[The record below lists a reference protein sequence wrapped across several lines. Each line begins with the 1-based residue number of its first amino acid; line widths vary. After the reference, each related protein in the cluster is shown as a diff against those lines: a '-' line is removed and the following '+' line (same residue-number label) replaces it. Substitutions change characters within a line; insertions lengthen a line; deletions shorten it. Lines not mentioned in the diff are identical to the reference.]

1 MSGSDSSPPSVPEET
16 DCLVCGSGKSFTK
29 NPILFCDGPGC
40 DIPVHQKC
48 YGVAVVP
55 SGNWYCQRC
64 EDRIPIN
71 NTPSCCCP
79 QQTGAFKRTTI
90 PNQYIHVACAHFHP
104 DLDETLDPIAFSTSL
119 TPKRICCLC
128 KSDAGVCSKCCI
140 DSCNRYMHVTCA
152 QREDL
157 MTKGKHF
164 EIFCENHKD
173 DGVLRRIMK
182 SQSRSSTASSS
193 SKSSSL
199 PSRATKRSKSYR
211 ETSSDSE
218 EEDEDGDHDE
228 DEDQSDS
235 DDDDVVMVED
245 EDEDDRRD
253 GKSAMRAYTKSKRLT
268 DSSQRRKKNRS
279 SESEEIDV
287 DDTEAI
293 LGSSAGGGGGGSASM
308 GQMRR
313 GKVAKTNTKESAAE
327 AQRRRLLQSLDKSK
341 KRQSTGGLEKVTNLS
356 AMPIRTLG
364 GVGPAAT
371 IPSILGSNLGGS
383 EAKQKLP
390 GISRY
395 NSGSN
400 STSNLDGSPLPSSAD
415 RFSNSGY
422 AQTNGRNSKGQVFEL
437 DPSVDAATLKSSRS
451 HSGSAAPS
459 PTVSTFPSSGSPTQS
474 RLGERQQPSPR
485 IGYGA
490 TAEETRE
497 MQATIQ
503 TLQAKVTMLEN
514 TIQNLTLQQH
524 GHHQQSNN
532 ATPPSGS
539 SSSSSTPT
547 MSAGPLAV
555 NPYATGPT
563 NQDLQH
569 KFNRLQHSHGEE
581 KMRNLTLRENLKD
594 LFGYL
599 QVPVASPA
607 LEGMHGHGGG
617 ESGGRVDW
625 NAIRIDDYVQA
636 LRDAVVG
643 PVNASPSAVR
653 VLDTKRRDTIV
664 DKVMSMYH

>member
-79 QQTGAFKRTTI
+79 QKTGAFKRTTI

-104 DLDETLDPIAFSTSL
+104 DLDETLDPIAFNTSL

-128 KSDAGVCSKCCI
+128 KSDAGICSKCCI
-140 DSCNRYMHVTCA
+140 DSCNKYMHVTCA

-157 MTKGKHF
+157 MTKGKYF

-182 SQSRSSTASSS
+182 SQSRSSTSSSS

-199 PSRATKRSKSYR
+199 PSRATKRSKNYR
-211 ETSSDSE
+211 ETSSDSD
-218 EEDEDGDHDE
+218 EEDRDGDHDE
-228 DEDQSDS
+228 DEDPSDS
-235 DDDDVVMVED
+235 DDDVVMVED
-245 EDEDDRRD
+245 EDEDDLRN
-253 GKSAMRAYTKSKRLT
+253 GKSAMRASTKSKRQT
-268 DSSQRRKKNRS
+268 DSNQRRKKYRS

-287 DDTEAI
+287 DDTEAV
-293 LGSSAGGGGGGSASM
+293 LGSSSGGGGGGGGSASM

-371 IPSILGSNLGGS
+371 TPSILGSNLGGS
-383 EAKQKLP
+383 EGKQKLP

-395 NSGSN
+395 NNGGN
-400 STSNLDGSPLPSSAD
+400 STGNLDGSSSPLSVD
-415 RFSNSGY
+415 RFSGIGY
-422 AQTNGRNSKGQVFEL
+422 APNSVRNSKGQLFEL
-437 DPSVDAATLKSSRS
+437 DPSADVATLKSSRS

-459 PTVSTFPSSGSPTQS
+459 PIISTFPTAGSPNQT
-474 RLGERQQPSPR
+474 RLGERQQSSPR

-490 TAEETRE
+490 TVEEARE

-503 TLQAKVTMLEN
+503 ALQAKVATLEN
-514 TIQNLTLQQH
+514 TIQNLTLQQP
-524 GHHQQSNN
+524 NN
-532 ATPPSGS
+532 TTPPSGS

-547 MSAGPLAV
+547 MSTGPLAV
-555 NPYATGPT
+555 NPYATGAT

-607 LEGMHGHGGG
+607 IEGMHANGGS

-625 NAIRIDDYVQA
+625 NAVRIDDYVQA

-653 VLDTKRRDTIV
+653 VLDTKRRDIIV
-664 DKVMSMYH
+664 DKVLSMYH

>member
-79 QQTGAFKRTTI
+79 QKTGAFKRTTI

-104 DLDETLDPIAFSTSL
+104 DLDETLDPIAFNTSL

-128 KSDAGVCSKCCI
+128 KSDAGICSKCCI
-140 DSCNRYMHVTCA
+140 DSCNKYMHVTCA

-157 MTKGKHF
+157 MTKGKYF

-199 PSRATKRSKSYR
+199 PSRATKRSKNYR

-218 EEDEDGDHDE
+218 EEDRDGDHDE
-228 DEDQSDS
+228 DEDPSDS
-235 DDDDVVMVED
+235 DDDVVMVED
-245 EDEDDRRD
+245 EDEDDPRNGR
-253 GKSAMRAYTKSKRLT
+253 SAMRGYTKSKRLT
-268 DSSQRRKKNRS
+268 DSSQRRKKYRS

-287 DDTEAI
+287 DDTEAV
-293 LGSSAGGGGGGSASM
+293 LGSSAGGGGGSASM

-313 GKVAKTNTKESAAE
+313 GKVAKTSTKESAAE

-341 KRQSTGGLEKVTNLS
+341 KRQGTGGLEKVTNLS

-371 IPSILGSNLGGS
+371 MPSILGSSLGGT
-383 EAKQKLP
+383 EGKQKLP

-395 NSGSN
+395 NNGGGN
-400 STSNLDGSPLPSSAD
+400 TSNLDGAPSPSSVD
-415 RFSNSGY
+415 RFSSTGY
-422 AQTNGRNSKGQVFEL
+422 AQNNGRNSKGQVFEL
-437 DPSVDAATLKSSRS
+437 DASVDAATLRSSRS

-459 PTVSTFPSSGSPTQS
+459 PIVSTFSASGSPNQN

-485 IGYGA
+485 IGNGA

-503 TLQAKVTMLEN
+503 NLQAKVATLES

-524 GHHQQSNN
+524 GHHQQPNST
-532 ATPPSGS
+532 TPPSGS

-547 MSAGPLAV
+547 MSTGPLAV
-555 NPYATGPT
+555 NPYATGPL

-607 LEGMHGHGGG
+607 MESLHANGGG
-617 ESGGRVDW
+617 ESVGRVDW

-653 VLDTKRRDTIV
+653 PLDTKRRDTIV